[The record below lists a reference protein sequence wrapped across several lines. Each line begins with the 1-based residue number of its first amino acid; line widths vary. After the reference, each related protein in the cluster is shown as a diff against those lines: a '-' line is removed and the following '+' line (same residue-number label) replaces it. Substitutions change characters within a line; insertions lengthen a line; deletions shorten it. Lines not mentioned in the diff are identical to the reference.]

1 MTGRMVHTFVPG
13 TPVPQGSVDVYRG
26 RVVSVKA
33 PLKKWR
39 DSIRAATLARHEG
52 EPMDGP
58 LTVALAF
65 QLAPPQRPRWPLPAV
80 KPDLDKLIRSVLD
93 SLSTVK
99 HKGAVVSPGVI
110 TDDARIVHITAAK
123 TYHGTPGV
131 MITITQTGGTANA

>member
-1 MTGRMVHTFVPG
+1 MVHTFVPG
-13 TPVPQGSVDVYRG
+13 KPVPQGSVDVYRG

-39 DSIRAATLARHEG
+39 DSIRKATLERHEG

-80 KPDLDKLIRSVLD
+80 KPDLDKLIRAVLD
-93 SLSTVK
+93 SLSTTK
-99 HKGAVVSPGVI
+99 SRKGVTTPGVI

-123 TYHGTPGV
+123 AYHGTPGV
-131 MITITQTGGTANA
+131 MITITQAGEPK